1 MVRDQY
7 IKEGLKCPFMLNSPL
22 RSHYTIIKIEYC
34 YFVSDFVTPL
44 KKRRMARESVDG
56 PQSAGPSTSSPLLA
70 PMVSQFG
77 ESEGQPTEV
86 VQEENKPFFPNYTPS
101 VKVIAVCLIY

>member
-1 MVRDQY
+1 MSIFARLSFE
-7 IKEGLKCPFMLNSPL
+7 KSL
-22 RSHYTIIKIEYC
+22 HYDSDWASF
-34 YFVSDFVTPL
+34 FVSDFVTPL

-70 PMVSQFG
+70 PTVSQFG
-77 ESEGQPTEV
+77 ELEGQPTEV
-86 VQEENKPFFPNYTPS
+86 AQEESKPFFPNYTPS

>member
-1 MVRDQY
+1 
-7 IKEGLKCPFMLNSPL
+7 MLNYPL
-22 RSHYTIIKIEYC
+22 RRNFTMIVIESCYSLL

-70 PMVSQFG
+70 PTVSQFG
-77 ESEGQPTEV
+77 ELEGQPTEV
-86 VQEENKPFFPNYTPS
+86 AQEENKPFFPNYTPS